1 MHKPVMLLGAAAMLA
16 LGLATPAA
24 AVTKADCEIRYSV
37 CAQSCDREVPSLQQ
51 KCRQVCRSNKYRCLK
66 NAS

>member
-37 CAQSCDREVPSLQQ
+37 CAQPAIA
-51 KCRQVCRSNKYRCLK
+51 RSPRYSRSAAKFAGRTNI
-66 NAS
+66 AA